1 MFFGGSL
8 PVLFIAIQRS
18 TRFRPTNPPKWSTS
32 RPKAKK
38 TYNLINRAK
47 LMFKPKQKST
57 LAGLGL
63 IGGAVAMATT
73 GNADIITVDVTDTG
87 YQIGGL
93 VPAIYTLA
101 TGVIGFVLGM
111 FDEDKKA

>member
-38 TYNLINRAK
+38 LTI
-47 LMFKPKQKST
+47 
-57 LAGLGL
+57 
-63 IGGAVAMATT
+63 
-73 GNADIITVDVTDTG
+73 
-87 YQIGGL
+87 
-93 VPAIYTLA
+93 
-101 TGVIGFVLGM
+101 
-111 FDEDKKA
+111 